1 MSRSRRGAARKLR
14 IFTGLTRVLRA
25 STWKCRQRAHRLA
38 VGATVL
44 RRVAKLRRLL
54 IATRPDA
61 LLSFLTSNNVLS
73 ILATRGLNLRV
84 VVSERAHPAH
94 DTSVSPVL
102 RLLRRGLYRWCDE
115 VVAQTRETAS
125 WIEENCRRPAN
136 VIPNALRTL
145 HVAADPKQ
153 PLIVAVGRLVRQKG
167 FDLLLKAFANVCG
180 KFPNWRV
187 AIIGE
192 GSERANLLRLCDSL
206 GLNGHVEFVGKTQ
219 DVEGWL
225 AQAGLV
231 VQPSRFE
238 GFPNAVLE
246 AMGMGAAVISADCPA
261 GPADLIE
268 DGVNGRLVPV
278 EDIDAL
284 SEAMAQLMSQP
295 ELRERLGREARKV
308 RERFRQDL
316 IMSQWERSLRIAC
329 AD

>member
-1 MSRSRRGAARKLR
+1 M
-14 IFTGLTRVLRA
+14 
-25 STWKCRQRAHRLA
+25 
-38 VGATVL
+38 
-44 RRVAKLRRLL
+44 
-54 IATRPDA
+54 
-61 LLSFLTSNNVLS
+61 
-73 ILATRGLNLRV
+73 
-84 VVSERAHPAH
+84 
-94 DTSVSPVL
+94 
-102 RLLRRGLYRWCDE
+102 
-115 VVAQTRETAS
+115 
-125 WIEENCRRPAN
+125 
-136 VIPNALRTL
+136 

-167 FDLLLKAFANVCG
+167 FDLLLKAFANIRG
-180 KFPNWRV
+180 RFPSWRV

-192 GSERANLLRLCDSL
+192 GSERANLLRLCESL
-206 GLNGHVEFVGKTQ
+206 ELNGHVEFVGKTR

-246 AMGMGAAVISADCPA
+246 AMGVGAAVISADCPA

-295 ELRERLGREARKV
+295 ELRERLGREASKV

-316 IMSQWERSLRIAC
+316 IMDQWERSLRIAC